1 MKIKTIQKNNDWAK
15 PKKGRKR
22 KSSLEL
28 GVKHTARIEATRTVK
43 DIVGNGLLGDI
54 LALLVR
60 KQIK

>member
-1 MKIKTIQKNNDWAK
+1 MKLNLPKTNNDWAK

-22 KSSLEL
+22 KSSAEL
-28 GVKHTARIEATRTVK
+28 GMKHAARVETTRLVK
-43 DIVGNGLLGDI
+43 DSVGGGVLGDI